1 METTTETALD
11 SLLSSPILSA
21 LISTVPALASTAAD
35 ARRELAS
42 AHAEN
47 EETRA
52 ALAQAIANANATST
66 NGNHAEPVASGPAP
80 IIRAQWKPQTITTDP
95 HYTMPDGML
104 ATIRAAMATGAPI
117 MLIGPRGTGKTEAIQ
132 HAAAAEGRPLF
143 ILDCGPVRDASEWFG
158 SATLSR
164 GRVAWQDSQLVAALA
179 TPRAVIMLDELNR
192 SATEAQN
199 ALLPLMDSRRAIQFP
214 QRSEPVRMAD
224 GVTFAAT
231 ANVGAEYVGTGGI
244 DAALADRCVY
254 VETEY
259 LPPDRECDMLRAR
272 FPNAP
277 APLVESLS
285 ELAASTRTETYRDA
299 TGGAAISTRALIQA
313 LRMYQALSPITSAD
327 DARALTVRA
336 LLAPMEN
343 IGASSPRA
351 TCAATAA
358 KLRLV

>member
-42 AHAEN
+42 AREET

-52 ALAQAIANANATST
+52 ALAQAIANANASS
-66 NGNHAEPVASGPAP
+66 GNHAEPAPSGPAP
-80 IIRAQWKPQTITTDP
+80 IIRAQWKPQTITTDT
-95 HYTMPDGML
+95 HYSMPDGML
-104 ATIRAAMATGAPI
+104 ATIRAAMATGAPV

-132 HAAAAEGRPLF
+132 HAAAAENRPLF

-192 SATEAQN
+192 AATEAQN

-214 QRSEPVRMAD
+214 QRSEPVRMAE

-277 APLVESLS
+277 APIVEALT

-313 LRMYQALSPITSAD
+313 LRMYQALAPITTAD
-327 DARALTVRA
+327 EARALTVRA
-336 LLAPMEN
+336 LLAPMDN
-343 IGASSPRA
+343 IGAASPRA

-358 KLRLV
+358 KLRLT